1 MSDDIPP
8 PQPDPNSPDAKAAK
22 AVFFQA
28 TLIRVLGLGLVL
40 VGVTIFMDK
49 FPGLPPVAGIV
60 LIVAGLFQMLVM
72 PLMLIRRFVRARK
85 ARAERE

>member
-1 MSDDIPP
+1 MTDDNPP
-8 PQPDPNSPDAKAAK
+8 PKADPNSPDAKAAK

-28 TLIRVLGLGLVL
+28 TLIRILGLGLVL
-40 VGVTIFMDK
+40 VGITIFMEK
-49 FPGLPPVAGIV
+49 FPGLPPAVGVV

-72 PLMLIRRFVRARK
+72 PMMLIRRFVKARK